1 MQLILDISPDSNV
14 QNSIEC
20 TFSIIFKGLKD
31 LIFFADYD
39 INFID
44 SNTIVL
50 DYVCNDT
57 DNDLKIVIACN
68 KQVFNKDNMHDL
80 CLYLSDLIKENL
92 NF

>member
-20 TFSIIFKGLKD
+20 TFSIVFKGLKD
-31 LIFFADYD
+31 LIFFSDYD

-44 SNTIVL
+44 NQTIVL
-50 DYVCNDT
+50 SYECQDT
-57 DNDLKIVIACN
+57 DNDLQVIIACN
-68 KQVFNKDNMHDL
+68 KQVFSKDNIQDL
-80 CLYLSDLIKENL
+80 CLYLSDLVKENL